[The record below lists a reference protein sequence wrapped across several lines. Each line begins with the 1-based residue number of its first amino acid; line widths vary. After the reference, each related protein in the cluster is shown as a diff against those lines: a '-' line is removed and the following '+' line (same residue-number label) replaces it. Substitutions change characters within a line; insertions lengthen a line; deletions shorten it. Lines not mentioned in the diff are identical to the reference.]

1 MGSEMRHTQI
11 QASGDQGVSFEEV
24 FELNFEDMVYPRQ
37 MRVGKAFP
45 VASKIWRNNGA
56 FRKSRTVVQ
65 VKGITEKAGE
75 VAETSLCPECHN
87 LDSILQKMLVT
98 KGF

>member
-11 QASGDQGVSFEEV
+11 QASGDQGASFEEV
-24 FELNFEDMVYPRQ
+24 FWLNFEDMVYPRQ
-37 MRVGKAFP
+37 MRLGKAFP
-45 VASKIWRNNGA
+45 VASKIWRKDGA
-56 FRKSRTVVQ
+56 FRKSRTMVQ
-65 VKGITEKAGE
+65 VKGIVDKAGE
-75 VAETSLCPECHN
+75 IAETSLCPEWHN